1 VISDLSPRASDTLLQ
16 TISPAALRAVEY
28 HDALIGLPHSIRG
41 VLMFR
46 NSSVIADAPGTL
58 DDLIAAAQM
67 ATAGDVVGASLEYGF
82 FFSGAHLNGLGGR
95 LMDRLGTP
103 SFNSEKG
110 VEWLSLLDSFKN
122 AGPTT
127 YYTDDDVNLFRAGK
141 AGIIIEA
148 SWNMRSLAEAV
159 GAENLV
165 IDSWPVPLSGY
176 VQTENMYLS
185 ANALPADQ
193 NASWKFIEFF
203 LSPEAQNLLTEA
215 DHIPAIVGTE
225 IDDLLLSQAVDAM
238 AGGAPFPIIPEMS
251 AYWEPMEA
259 ALWFFTEEG
268 GNPEAV
274 LEQAHNSVMA
284 ELAELRG
291 ETLPHENVVGRVTLW
306 HSWPEDEV
314 PALTEVITSF
324 QVEHPDVQF
333 AARYLPPD
341 DLRTKFEA
349 AASSGRGPSA
359 LIGPAEWGPD
369 LYDAQLVTDVT
380 AFTTTSFLAS
390 INEAALGV
398 VKYRGAI
405 VGLPHSIQGVV
416 MFRNRAIIPDAPTT
430 YDELV
435 GAAQSAN
442 AGNTVGASLEQGF
455 LFSAAH
461 LDGMGGMLMERNGDP
476 AFNNAKGI
484 QWLGLLDSFEV
495 AGPTHY
501 DTDHDLDLFRASK
514 AGIIIEGTWNVE
526 VLADAIGADN
536 LVIDRWP
543 SLGEDE
549 GRLSGYVQAE
559 NIYLS
564 ANAQGDDRRATW
576 EFMQYLLSPG
586 AQATLSGAGRIPALA
601 TVDVSEPLL
610 AQAMNA
616 LADGTPLPVLPE
628 MDAYWEPMNAALR
641 SVLEDGAD
649 PAKALQEAFDSISS
663 TIIETRAGR

>member
-1 VISDLSPRASDTLLQ
+1 
-16 TISPAALRAVEY
+16 
-28 HDALIGLPHSIRG
+28 
-41 VLMFR
+41 
-46 NSSVIADAPGTL
+46 
-58 DDLIAAAQM
+58 
-67 ATAGDVVGASLEYGF
+67 
-82 FFSGAHLNGLGGR
+82 
-95 LMDRLGTP
+95 
-103 SFNSEKG
+103 
-110 VEWLSLLDSFKN
+110 
-122 AGPTT
+122 
-127 YYTDDDVNLFRAGK
+127 
-141 AGIIIEA
+141 
-148 SWNMRSLAEAV
+148 
-159 GAENLV
+159 
-165 IDSWPVPLSGY
+165 
-176 VQTENMYLS
+176 
-185 ANALPADQ
+185 
-193 NASWKFIEFF
+193 
-203 LSPEAQNLLTEA
+203 
-215 DHIPAIVGTE
+215 
-225 IDDLLLSQAVDAM
+225 
-238 AGGAPFPIIPEMS
+238 MS

-259 ALWFFTEEG
+259 ALWSFTEEG

-291 ETLPHENVVGRVTLW
+291 DTLPHENVVGRVTLW
-306 HSWPEDEV
+306 HSWAEHEV
-314 PALTEVITSF
+314 PALTEVITAF
-324 QVEHPDVQF
+324 QAEHPDVQF
-333 AARYLPPD
+333 DARYLPPD
-341 DLRTKFEA
+341 DLRTKFETA
-349 AASSGRGPSA
+349 VSSGRGPSA
-359 LIGPAEWGPD
+359 LIGPAEWGAD

-398 VKYRGAI
+398 VKYRGATI
-405 VGLPHSIQGVV
+405 GLPHSIQGVV

-430 YDELV
+430 YDELD
-435 GAAQSAN
+435 GAAQSATI
-442 AGNTVGASLEQGF
+442 GNTVGASLEQGF

-484 QWLGLLDSFEV
+484 QWLGLLNSFEV

-514 AGIIIEGTWNVE
+514 AGIIIEGTWNAE
-526 VLADAIGADN
+526 VLADAIGAEN

-543 SLGEDE
+543 SLGEDK
-549 GRLSGYVQAE
+549 GQLSGYVQAE

-576 EFMQYLLSPG
+576 EFMQHLLSPG

-601 TVDVSEPLL
+601 TVDVSDPLL

-628 MDAYWEPMNAALR
+628 MDAYWEPMNVALR

-663 TIIETRAGR
+663 TIIETRAGQ